1 MQNPFTI
8 YFGKKPEQFVLRLSQ
23 TNEIINTFDSDSS
36 STQVYLITGVRGCGK
51 TVMMTDISNKLSAK
65 EDWIAVELNPERDM
79 LVSLAANL
87 YAIPWLHHLFVEAKL
102 DFSALGLGVSIE
114 NAAPVTDIE
123 NAIDKMLAYIKKAGK
138 KLLITV
144 DEVTKNNNIKVFSTS
159 FQIYIRKD
167 YPIYLLMTGLY
178 ENIYELQNEKSLTFL
193 YRAPKIFPEPLNY
206 FAIISLYKE
215 VFHIDPELAGKM
227 AKLTRG
233 YSYAFQVLGYIKWE
247 EPKKTLE
254 ELLPLY
260 DQYLGEYV
268 YSKIWSELS
277 QNDKRVVIEMSGNKE
292 TRVTAIREKTG
303 MTSSEFSVYRDRL
316 KRKGLIDTSS
326 YGRMSLTLPRFEE
339 YAIAAAAWEF
349 GV

>member
-1 MQNPFTI
+1 
-8 YFGKKPEQFVLRLSQ
+8 
-23 TNEIINTFDSDSS
+23 
-36 STQVYLITGVRGCGK
+36 
-51 TVMMTDISNKLSAK
+51 
-65 EDWIAVELNPERDM
+65 
-79 LVSLAANL
+79 
-87 YAIPWLHHLFVEAKL
+87 
-102 DFSALGLGVSIE
+102 
-114 NAAPVTDIE
+114 
-123 NAIDKMLAYIKKAGK
+123 
-138 KLLITV
+138 
-144 DEVTKNNNIKVFSTS
+144 
-159 FQIYIRKD
+159 
-167 YPIYLLMTGLY
+167 
-178 ENIYELQNEKSLTFL
+178 
-193 YRAPKIFPEPLNY
+193 
-206 FAIISLYKE
+206 
-215 VFHIDPELAGKM
+215 M